1 MLIKRAAALLV
12 AMACLFCLCACPG
25 GGVENNALTLSR
37 TAPNTYRC
45 EETGVTYVR
54 AADTYLPARMTRA
67 PYATYTDQSGA
78 VTSYFK
84 LGPDSAQNYLVQADP
99 TDFYPGSFLVA
110 EGYDM
115 PTLAEMDPD
124 EIWICGADS
133 EVFWA
138 EANVYSKMLYS
149 DRVDAVVAAYEE
161 NWICDA
167 LPSGVPEVCVQLI
180 FRSPFYTEFYYYCTY
195 YSFGEGKSFLYEFET
210 MRCLRV
216 PDDLFVGYPLAPDGT

>member
-1 MLIKRAAALLV
+1 MYTKRAAAMLL
-12 AMACLFCLCACPG
+12 ALACLFSLCACPDNG
-25 GGVENNALTLSR
+25 GADALTLTR
-37 TAPNTYRC
+37 TAPGTYLC

-67 PYATYTDQSGA
+67 PYATYTDNSGS
-78 VTSYFK
+78 VSSYFK
-84 LGPDSAQNYLVQADP
+84 LGPDSAQHYLVQADP
-99 TDFYPGSFLVA
+99 ADFYPGAFLVA

-115 PTLAEMDPD
+115 PTLAEMEPN

-138 EANVYSKMLYS
+138 EANVYAKILYA

-161 NWICDA
+161 NWVCDR
-167 LPSGVPEVCVQLI
+167 LPEGEPQACVQLI
-180 FRSPFYTEFYYYCTY
+180 FRSPRYTEFYYYCTY
-195 YSFGEGKSFLYEFET
+195 YSFGEGQSFLYEFET

-216 PDDLFVGYPLAPDGT
+216 PDDLLVGYPLTPDEG